1 VLAFRTQATRSLI
14 EGDAA
19 LREQI
24 DAPAIVHSA
33 GDRDM
38 VDVLLE
44 FGADVNAKSSW
55 WAGGFTTLH
64 HVTGRMVGFD
74 EEMAAYLIERGADI
88 DAWSAASLGMLD
100 RLSEIV
106 DADAEVVNR
115 PGPDGMRPLHCS
127 ATAEIAQLLLDR
139 GADVDAKY
147 LDHHGT
153 VGPWLQ
159 QHGALE
165 VPHRS
170 RRRRGHLP
178 PCSAWRRP
186 AH

>member
-1 VLAFRTQATRSLI
+1 MLAFRTQATRSLI

-44 FGADVNAKSSW
+44 FGADVNARSFW
-55 WAGGFTTLH
+55 WAGGLAALH
-64 HVTGRMVGFD
+64 HVTGRMVGFN
-74 EEMAAYLIERGADI
+74 EEMAAYLINRGADV
-88 DAWSAASLGMLD
+88 DAWSSAGLGMLD

-106 DADAEVVNR
+106 NR
-115 PGPDGMRPLHCS
+115 PGRNGMRPLQYS
-127 ATAEIAQLLLDR
+127 ATAEIAQLLLDH
-139 GADVDAKY
+139 GGDIDARCM
-147 LDHHGT
+147 DHHGT